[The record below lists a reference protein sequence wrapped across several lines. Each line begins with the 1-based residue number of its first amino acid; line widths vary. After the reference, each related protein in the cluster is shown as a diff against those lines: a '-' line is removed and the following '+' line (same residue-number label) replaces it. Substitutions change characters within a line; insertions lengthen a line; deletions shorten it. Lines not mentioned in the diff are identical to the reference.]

1 MERAQQHKGA
11 DLAMKSP
18 HAAEAYVC
26 EDCSKRYAVVPG
38 DGLGMAGMV
47 CTCGGDLIIAEPL
60 EPGVYELEGSPARP
74 KGGQSSDARE
84 ADLGYNESHGYGPSH
99 GGPTGPGDA
108 PAVDTPAAPIGDED
122 EEATARGDA

>member
-1 MERAQQHKGA
+1 MERTQQQHKGA
-11 DLAMKSP
+11 DLAMTSP
-18 HAAEAYVC
+18 HATEVYVC

-38 DGLGMAGMV
+38 DGLGAVGMM
-47 CTCGGDLIIAEPL
+47 CTCGGDLIPVPL
-60 EPGVYELEGSPARP
+60 EPGVYELEGSRRSP
-74 KGGQSSDARE
+74 KGGQGSDARE

-108 PAVDTPAAPIGDED
+108 PAVDAPAAPIGDED